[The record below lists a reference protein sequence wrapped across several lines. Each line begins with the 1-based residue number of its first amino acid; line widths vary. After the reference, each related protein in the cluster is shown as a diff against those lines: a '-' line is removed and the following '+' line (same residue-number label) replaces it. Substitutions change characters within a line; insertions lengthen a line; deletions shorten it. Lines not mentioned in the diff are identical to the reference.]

1 MFKKLSI
8 RKTLL
13 RNKRLHLSTTY
24 LSLSNFAELREML
37 LQILVR
43 NISGNSADK
52 DLAKIKEIKG
62 M

>member
-13 RNKRLHLSTTY
+13 RNKRLHLSTAY